1 MKNTI
6 KTISYTILLFS
17 FNAYADLT
25 LTNRDS
31 KSHDIT
37 IKCSTTTQTSIA
49 SNVTRSIG
57 NGPCTVTV
65 KSTNASATGS
75 GNAKMVIKNGAV
87 GIQ

>member
-1 MKNTI
+1 MKI
-6 KTISYTILLFS
+6 LLKTTGYLTILFCAT
-17 FNAYADLT
+17 AYADIT

-37 IKCSTTTQTSIA
+37 IKCSTTTQTSIG

-75 GNAKMVIKNGAV
+75 GNAKLVIKNGAV